1 MLVRLRKEQVHH
13 RFHLGIH
20 LADIGDIAVHHVLIL
35 NADQPQHRVVHDR
48 VDVLPDLRVAPQSP
62 RRPLVNLSVK
72 IQIGIYH
79 HALIGVSG
87 PDPAVPLD
95 PVDEEKAA
103 AELVGLLGDP
113 PDPVHHLIVAVKGGA
128 HFDRNPLVH
137 RTDLDFAGSD
147 PRQIEKAERALSRFP
162 VRGRI
167 LLFVIAEG
175 GVHGFVLGLTVENG
189 ESPFVVPDILEY
201 DHRPSV
207 HHPSEVNQSTAIL
220 FRDGLRLH
228 KEFLIFDFTGILL
241 FPRIERRRAR
251 RDRLQKIV
259 DAPGTVAVNT
269 SVFCAVFDINTGKP
283 RHASDEH
290 FDQVCARRYRDF
302 LSDRSFLPVYLYMA
316 DSAPVHRKCL
326 RCFKLIFT
334 EKAQI
339 FAPVVHLPESR
350 PSQASL
356 LPAKILLHAVIYFK
370 VTRIPDPDCTVHVCS
385 PCFIRVF

>member
-1 MLVRLRKEQVHH
+1 MLVRLREEQVHH

-20 LADIGDIAVHHVLIL
+20 LSDIGDVAVHHVLIL

-48 VDVLPDLRVAPQSP
+48 VDVLPDLCVAAE
-62 RRPLVNLSVK
+62 RAGRPLVNLSVK

-103 AELVGLLGDP
+103 AELVGLFGHL
-113 PDPVHHLIVAVKGGA
+113 PDSVHHLIVAVKGGA
-128 HFDRNPLVH
+128 HFERHPLVH

-189 ESPFVVPDILEY
+189 ESPFAVPIVLEY
-201 DHRPSV
+201 DHRPSI
-207 HHPSEVNQSTAIL
+207 HHSAEVDQRATVL
-220 FRDGLRLH
+220 FGDRLRLH
-228 KEFLIFDFTGILL
+228 KELLIFDFTGILL

-251 RDRLQKIV
+251 RDRLQKII
-259 DAPGTVAVNT
+259 DAPGPVAVNT
-269 SVFCAVFDINTGKP
+269 SVFCAVCDINTGKT
-283 RHASDEH
+283 RHIADEH
-290 FDQVCARRYRDF
+290 FDQVSARRYSDF
-302 LSDRSFLPVYLYMA
+302 LSDRFFLPVYLHVA
-316 DSAPVHRKCL
+316 DSAPVYRKCL

-356 LPAKILLHAVIYFK
+356 LPAKVLLHAVIYFK
-370 VTRIPDPDCTVHVCS
+370 VTRIPDPDCTVHFCS
-385 PCFIRVF
+385 PCSIQVF